1 MHECAQ
7 RFCQTNPR
15 LGVWREG
22 AGKGLGVY
30 LQKEE
35 DRVRLRTC
43 SKEELNQHHVAKSQP
58 AMEGQLRRW
67 VTVTQKTMTYPCR
80 PEELQSPRAHRGK
93 FLLHYVARTGAGS
106 LASSIEQY
114 WYWRPLWET
123 DFLCDGQGSVWTA
136 Q

>member
-1 MHECAQ
+1 MHERAQ
-7 RFCQTNPR
+7 RFSQTNPR

-30 LQKEE
+30 LQEE
-35 DRVRLRTC
+35 GNRVRLRTC
-43 SKEELNQHHVAKSQP
+43 SNEELNQRQVAKSQP

-67 VTVTQKTMTYPCR
+67 VTISQRTMTYPHR
-80 PEELQSPRAHRGK
+80 REELQSLKAHRGK
-93 FLLHYVARTGAGS
+93 FPLHYAARTGAGS

-114 WYWRPLWET
+114 WYWHPLWET